1 MKTRLILTA
10 ILVTTILS
18 SCKKDVAS
26 DWAGTYDGVAGSSTV
41 NRVLVT
47 STDKTHVRI
56 ELQALI
62 FGAYATFATI
72 QNGTVTSSN
81 LTVNEDGPY
90 NGGNYHF
97 SGLGTLNG
105 NTIHIYGS
113 ATNNSNSSDVQY
125 YDFTGTK

>member
-1 MKTRLILTA
+1 MKNKLILTA
-10 ILVTTILS
+10 ILFTTILS

-26 DWAGTYDGVAGSSTV
+26 DWAGTYDGVAGSGTV

-72 QNGTVTSSN
+72 QNGSVTASK
-81 LTVNEDGPY
+81 LTVDENGPY
-90 NGGNYHF
+90 NGGSYHF
-97 SGLGTLNG
+97 LGLGTLDG